1 MTFLIFIKRIM
12 TQERTHTCTSCKK
25 TIFYTNSGSWYNARK
40 NLKDKGTLRCPQ
52 CAGTE
57 GREASSIK
65 PVGRAKGSKNRDN
78 TNVRLAAQTSP
89 NRYKFSSLT
98 KEQRL
103 KGIAKRN
110 GYETYEEYQTT
121 LSDWEKYKNEVWR
134 ITNQQPLTL
143 LENFDKRGQ
152 SGIGDAYQIDHMYS
166 ILKGFKNQ
174 IPPALIGDIK
184 NLQMLPWLEN
194 LQKGWK

>member
-1 MTFLIFIKRIM
+1 MI
-12 TQERTHTCTSCKK
+12 QERTHTCTSCNKA
-25 TIFYTNSGSWYNARK
+25 IYYTNSGSWYNARK
-40 NLKDKGTLRCPQ
+40 NLKDKGTLRCSQ
-52 CAGTE
+52 CAGKE
-57 GREASSIK
+57 GRVASSKKI
-65 PVGRAKGSKNRDN
+65 PGRTRGSKTRPELRGSHSRPGAGK
-78 TNVRLAAQTSP
+78 RLNST
-89 NRYKFSSLT
+89 LT

-103 KGIAKRN
+103 RGIAKRN
-110 GYETYEEYQTT
+110 GYETYEEYQAT

-134 ITNQQPLTL
+134 ITNQQPLML
-143 LENFDKRGQ
+143 LENFDKRGP
-152 SGIGDAYQIDHMYS
+152 SGQEGAYQIDHMYS

>member
-1 MTFLIFIKRIM
+1 MTELRS
-12 TQERTHTCTSCKK
+12 HTCTSCNKV
-25 TIFYTNSGSWYNARK
+25 TYYENVGSWRNAKTKLTRT
-40 NLKDKGTLRCPQ
+40 GILRCPQ
-52 CAGTE
+52 CAGKE
-57 GREASSIK
+57 GREASSKKI
-65 PVGRAKGSKNRDN
+65 PGRVKGSKNKDN
-78 TNVRLAAQTSP
+78 TKVKEAARNST

-98 KEQRL
+98 KEQRM

-110 GYETYEEYQTT
+110 GYETYEEYQAT

-152 SGIGDAYQIDHMYS
+152 SGVEGAYQIDHMYS

-184 NLQMLPWLEN
+184 NLQMLPWLDN
-194 LQKGWK
+194 LTKGWK